1 MYRGAQV
8 AAQYVFVSACA
19 LGSLLAGAS
28 AVHWVTRPDLSLDLE
43 AAAAKRRAQQQ
54 QEAPPSQQQQQ
65 QQQLAPQQSKQ

>member
-19 LGSLLAGAS
+19 LASLLAGAS

-43 AAAAKRRAQQQ
+43 AAAAKRRAQVQQ
-54 QEAPPSQQQQQ
+54 PPPLPPPPQRQQ
-65 QQQLAPQQSKQ
+65 

>member
-28 AVHWVTRPDLSLDLE
+28 AVHWVTRPDVSLDLE
-43 AAAAKRRAQQQ
+43 AAAAKRRTQQQ

-65 QQQLAPQQSKQ
+65 QQLVPQQSKQ